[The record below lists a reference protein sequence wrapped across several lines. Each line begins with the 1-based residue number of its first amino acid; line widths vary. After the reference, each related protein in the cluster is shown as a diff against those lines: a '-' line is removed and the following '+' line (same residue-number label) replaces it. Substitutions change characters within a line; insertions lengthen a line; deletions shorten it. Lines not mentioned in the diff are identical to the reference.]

1 MQYFMNVKIENA
13 LELLQNM
20 FRRFKIEGK
29 LGFCVNI
36 CLLYIYILRNV
47 WEYRSKKQ
55 QLRTASSSLNPNS
68 LIFVNSYSYTYV

>member
-36 CLLYIYILRNV
+36 CLLYIHFTKCMGISLK
-47 WEYRSKKQ
+47 ET
-55 QLRTASSSLNPNS
+55 TA
-68 LIFVNSYSYTYV
+68 